1 MKSLLPV
8 FLLVLFV
15 GLTSSITEPV
25 FAQNETATPDAPPV
39 AADAAASNAGDAA
52 KLEAELD
59 QFRKDLYTAFNEG
72 RYEEMLKNYCH
83 PEVVATWQD
92 GSVSH
97 GHAEVL
103 AEFKKLSE
111 FIDKIEVDPT
121 VEKRVVLDGGKM
133 VISTGKMNDKYKLKR
148 GETVS
153 LESHWSGT
161 MVRENDKWMLVSFS
175 GVANSFDNSVI
186 RLFVSE
192 STNRMVLIA
201 AAASLVFGFLGGFWI
216 GRKKSS

>member
-1 MKSLLPV
+1 MRLLFCLFAFVLCMSSLLC
-8 FLLVLFV
+8 
-15 GLTSSITEPV
+15 
-25 FAQNETATPDAPPV
+25 AQDAPPPEPAPGAAV
-39 AADAAASNAGDAA
+39 EASKAADM
-52 KLEAELD
+52 EAELD
-59 QFRKDLYTAFNEG
+59 QFRQELYTAFNEG
-72 RYEEMLKNYCH
+72 RYEEMLTKYCH

-103 AEFKKLSE
+103 EEFKKLSE

-133 VISTGKMNDKYKLKR
+133 VISTGKMKDQYKLKR

-186 RLFVSE
+186 RLYVGE
-192 STNRMVLIA
+192 SMNRMMLMA
-201 AAASLVFGFLGGFWI
+201 AAGALIFGFVGGFWI
-216 GRKKSS
+216 GRKK

>member
-1 MKSLLPV
+1 MMHQNFSALAIVMILSG
-8 FLLVLFV
+8 LVYAQAEP
-15 GLTSSITEPV
+15 SSPSV
-25 FAQNETATPDAPPV
+25 APP
-39 AADAAASNAGDAA
+39 ASEANGTASV
-52 KLEAELD
+52 EAELD

-72 RYEEMLKNYCH
+72 RYEEMLNNYCR
-83 PEVVATWQD
+83 PDVVATWQD

-111 FIDKIEVDPT
+111 FIEKIEVDPT

-133 VISTGKMNDKYKLKR
+133 IISTGKMNDKYKLKR

-153 LESHWSGT
+153 LDSYWSGT

-186 RLFVSE
+186 RLFVTE
-192 STNRMVLIA
+192 STNRFMLMA
-201 AAASLVFGFLGGFWI
+201 AAAGLVFGFLGGFWI
-216 GRKKSS
+216 GRKKSN

>member
-1 MKSLLPV
+1 MKSLLSV
-8 FLLVLFV
+8 SVLLLFV
-15 GLTSSITEPV
+15 VITANIFGV
-25 FAQNETATPDAPPV
+25 SCAQDPPATPAALPD
-39 AADAAASNAGDAA
+39 AADATASGESDAA
-52 KLEAELD
+52 KMEAELD

-103 AEFKKLSE
+103 AEFRKLSE
-111 FIDKIEVDPT
+111 FIDKIEVDPA

-161 MVRENDKWMLVSFS
+161 MVRENDKWVLVSFS

-201 AAASLVFGFLGGFWI
+201 AAASLVFGFIGGFWI

>member
-1 MKSLLPV
+1 MKLLFCLFAIVLVSSSL
-8 FLLVLFV
+8 
-15 GLTSSITEPV
+15 IR
-25 FAQNETATPDAPPV
+25 AQEEGNSATTPSTAE
-39 AADAAASNAGDAA
+39 AAGAATM
-52 KLEAELD
+52 EAELD

-72 RYEEMLKNYCH
+72 RYEEMLTNYC
-83 PEVVATWQD
+83 PPDVVATWQD

-121 VEKRVVLDGGKM
+121 VEKRVVLDGGKII
-133 VISTGKMNDKYKLKR
+133 ISTGKMNDKYKLKR

-153 LESHWSGT
+153 LESYWSGT
-161 MVRENDKWMLVSFS
+161 MVQENGKWKLVSFS

-186 RLFVSE
+186 RLFVTE
-192 STNRMVLIA
+192 STNRMILYSAVGA
-201 AAASLVFGFLGGFWI
+201 LVFGFIGGFWI
-216 GRKKSS
+216 GRKK

>member
-1 MKSLLPV
+1 MMHQNFSALAIVMILS
-8 FLLVLFV
+8 
-15 GLTSSITEPV
+15 GLAYAEAESSS
-25 FAQNETATPDAPPV
+25 PPV
-39 AADAAASNAGDAA
+39 PNSAAEASGSTDV
-52 KLEAELD
+52 EAELD
-59 QFRKDLYTAFNEG
+59 QFRKELYTAFNEG
-72 RYEEMLKNYCH
+72 RYEEMLTNYCR
-83 PEVVATWQD
+83 PDVVATWQD

-111 FIDKIEVDPT
+111 FIEKIEVDPT

-133 VISTGKMNDKYKLKR
+133 VISTGKMKDKYKLKR

-153 LESHWSGT
+153 LDSYWSGT

-186 RLFVSE
+186 RLFVTE
-192 STNRMVLIA
+192 STNRFMLMA
-201 AAASLVFGFLGGFWI
+201 AAAGLVFGFLGGFWI
-216 GRKKSS
+216 GRKKSN

>member
-1 MKSLLPV
+1 MKLL
-8 FLLVLFV
+8 FGLLAIVLISSSFV
-15 GLTSSITEPV
+15 I
-25 FAQNETATPDAPPV
+25 AQEETAPATPP
-39 AADAAASNAGDAA
+39 AAAEAPAA
-52 KLEAELD
+52 TNMEAELD
-59 QFRKDLYTAFNEG
+59 KFRKDLYTAFNEG
-72 RYEEMLKNYCH
+72 RYEEMLTNYCH
-83 PEVVATWQD
+83 PDVVATWQD

-121 VEKRVVLDGGKM
+121 VEKRVVLDGGKI

-153 LESHWSGT
+153 LESYWSGT
-161 MVRENDKWMLVSFS
+161 MVQDDGKWKLVSFS

-186 RLFVSE
+186 RLFVTE
-192 STNRMVLIA
+192 STNRMVLFA
-201 AAASLVFGFLGGFWI
+201 AAGALFFGFVGGFWI
-216 GRKKSS
+216 GRKKS